1 MRNLLEQYKEISI
14 ELLSE
19 LRKDNLNVVF
29 KLSEERQ
36 QILYKLRGMSID
48 KSIDLEQEYNIYSID
63 EEIRNEINKQKVNIK
78 IEMEENKRK
87 KAANSVYGRQFED
100 IYFINKQI

>member
-1 MRNLLEQYKEISI
+1 MRSLLNEYKELSKRLLNALKEEKI
-14 ELLSE
+14 EE
-19 LRKDNLNVVF
+19 VF

-36 QILYKLRGMSID
+36 KILYTLSGMPID

-63 EEIRNEINKQKVNIK
+63 EEISNEINKQKVNIK

-87 KAANSVYGRQFED
+87 KAANSVYGRQFEN

>member
-1 MRNLLEQYKEISI
+1 MRKLLQQYKEISI

-36 QILYKLRGMSID
+36 EVLDKLNSISVD
-48 KSIDLEQEYNIYSID
+48 KSLNLEKEVGIFSI
-63 EEIRNEINKQKVNIK
+63 EKEISDEINRKKLGLKN
-78 IEMEENKRK
+78 EMEELKRQ
-87 KAANSVYGRQFED
+87 KAANFVYGKQFEN
-100 IYFINKQI
+100 IYFVNRKI

>member
-1 MRNLLEQYKEISI
+1 MRNLLKQYKEISI

-36 QILYKLRGMSID
+36 QILYKLSGINVD
-48 KSIDLEQEYNIYSID
+48 KSIDLEKDFGVFSID
-63 EEIRNEINKQKVNIK
+63 KEISNEINRQKLGLKN
-78 IEMEENKRK
+78 EMEELKRQ
-87 KAANSVYGRQFED
+87 KAANSVYGKQFEN
-100 IYFINKQI
+100 IYFVNRQI

>member
-29 KLSEERQ
+29 KLSEERE
-36 QILYKLRGMSID
+36 QILYKLSGINVD
-48 KSIDLEQEYNIYSID
+48 KSIDLEKDFGIFSID
-63 EEIRNEINKQKVNIK
+63 KEISDEINRQKLGLK
-78 IEMEENKRK
+78 SEMEELKRQ
-87 KAANSVYGRQFED
+87 KAANSVYGKQFEN
-100 IYFINKQI
+100 IYFVNRQI

>member
-36 QILYKLRGMSID
+36 QILYKLSGMSID

-87 KAANSVYGRQFED
+87 KAANSLYGRQFEN

>member
-1 MRNLLEQYKEISI
+1 MRKLLQEYMNISE
-14 ELLSE
+14 ELLRE
-19 LRKDNLNVVF
+19 LKKDNLNNVF

-36 QILYKLRGMSID
+36 QILYKLSGMSID

-87 KAANSVYGRQFED
+87 KAANSVYGRQFEN

>member
-36 QILYKLRGMSID
+36 QILYKLSGINVD
-48 KSIDLEQEYNIYSID
+48 KSIQLISSDNSAF
-63 EEIRNEINKQKVNIK
+63 KV
-78 IEMEENKRK
+78 
-87 KAANSVYGRQFED
+87 
-100 IYFINKQI
+100 

>member
-36 QILYKLRGMSID
+36 QILYKLSGINVD
-48 KSIDLEQEYNIYSID
+48 KSIDLEKDFGIFSID
-63 EEIRNEINKQKVNIK
+63 KEISDEINRQKLGLK
-78 IEMEENKRK
+78 SEMEELKRQ
-87 KAANSVYGRQFED
+87 KAANSVYGKQFEN
-100 IYFINKQI
+100 IYFVNRQI

>member
-29 KLSEERQ
+29 KLSEERE
-36 QILYKLRGMSID
+36 QILYKLSGINVD
-48 KSIDLEQEYNIYSID
+48 KSIDLEKDFGVFSID
-63 EEIRNEINKQKVNIK
+63 KEISNEINRQKLGLKNA
-78 IEMEENKRK
+78 MEELKRQ
-87 KAANSVYGRQFED
+87 KAANSVYGKQFEN
-100 IYFINKQI
+100 IYFVNRQI

>member
-36 QILYKLRGMSID
+36 QILYKLSGINVDKNIDLEKDFGVFSID
-48 KSIDLEQEYNIYSID
+48 K
-63 EEIRNEINKQKVNIK
+63 EISDEINKQKLGLK
-78 IEMEENKRK
+78 SEMEELKRQ
-87 KAANSVYGRQFED
+87 KAANSVYGKQFEN
-100 IYFINKQI
+100 IYFVNRQI

>member
-19 LRKDNLNVVF
+19 LRKENLNIVF

-36 QILYKLRGMSID
+36 QILYKLSCINVDKNIDLEKDFGIFSID
-48 KSIDLEQEYNIYSID
+48 K
-63 EEIRNEINKQKVNIK
+63 EISDEINRQKLGLKN
-78 IEMEENKRK
+78 EMEELKRQK
-87 KAANSVYGRQFED
+87 VANSVYGKQFEN
-100 IYFINKQI
+100 IYFVNRHI